1 VYVSTAGCAPR
12 GPAARAG
19 PSTGI
24 RVASSIHASL
34 LQVPVRVPV
43 SASLPA
49 SMVLCCPYQS
59 ESRYPR
65 RFQHTRFFAAGS
77 GPSPG
82 TYQRVLLM
90 VAAQGQRQLTVQAAH
105 LQCIAH
111 CRCRCRARGDTSTR
125 PLRFFV
131 PDTARSMHATA
142 AAPRTSSTCR
152 SDLYW
157 MHRGYPLARPVEA
170 SVTGAGAAR
179 PVRRVFAASI
189 HPSCAL

>member
-1 VYVSTAGCAPR
+1 MSRLLGALLAGR
-12 GPAARAG
+12 LPA
-19 PSTGI
+19 
-24 RVASSIHASL
+24 
-34 LQVPVRVPV
+34 PVRVPV

-65 RFQHTRFFAAGS
+65 RFQHPCFFAARTS
-77 GPSPG
+77 PSPG

-142 AAPRTSSTCR
+142 AAPRTSAKCR

>member
-1 VYVSTAGCAPR
+1 MSRLLGALLAGR
-12 GPAARAG
+12 LPA
-19 PSTGI
+19 
-24 RVASSIHASL
+24 
-34 LQVPVRVPV
+34 PVRVPV

-49 SMVLCCPYQS
+49 SMVLCCRFRFEY
-59 ESRYPR
+59 RYPR
-65 RFQHTRFFAAGS
+65 RLQRPLFSAARTS
-77 GPSPG
+77 PRPG

-142 AAPRTSSTCR
+142 AVLRTSSTCR